1 MLENTFL
8 NVLLPLPRK
17 TTTSAFKLLTNDL
30 PEPAAPNPQGCCPHV
45 RHIETAEIW
54 RTGHLLDPSLLVT
67 DSHTHPYTH
76 GKMSHF
82 EPNAI
87 LRGAQ
92 LTVVGALRA
101 LKNPG
106 LFTSEH
112 YKQAA
117 LAVLAGIVIRVLV
130 AIPVCL

>member
-1 MLENTFL
+1 MLFAVPDT
-8 NVLLPLPRK
+8 
-17 TTTSAFKLLTNDL
+17 
-30 PEPAAPNPQGCCPHV
+30 
-45 RHIETAEIW
+45 
-54 RTGHLLDPSLLVT
+54 PSQ
-67 DSHTHPYTH
+67 THTH

-130 AIPVCL
+130 AIPVCLRRKHAQRFAY